1 MRRLVP
7 GWVGRYTS
15 RGTVALPRLYGYIMT
30 KEDYI
35 RLIILALALLGIQ
48 ASPELTQMITDLVN
62 LAYEIVCQLN

>member
-1 MRRLVP
+1 
-7 GWVGRYTS
+7 
-15 RGTVALPRLYGYIMT
+15 MT

-48 ASPELTQMITDLVN
+48 ASPELTQMITDLIN